1 MYELIQISNHAY
13 YMDCPS
19 KAGLIHIGDGNVVA
33 IDSGNDKTA
42 GKKLLKILNENNW
55 NLQAI
60 YNTHFHADHIG
71 GNKYLQ
77 DKTGCKAY
85 ASGTERELAANPI
98 LEPSLLY
105 GGFPFKELHHK
116 FLLAQKSDIELLTHD
131 KLPKGIEVIPLP
143 GHTFNMVGFRTDEE
157 IVYLAD
163 SLSSQEALDKYKI
176 NVIWDISKY
185 LETLEKIK
193 AMQGK
198 LFVPSHAA
206 PTENIVPLAQHNIE
220 CVLDVADKIEQ
231 LTVEP
236 ITFEVLLQ
244 KMFEI
249 YKLTMTTQQYVL
261 IGCTLRSYL
270 SWLYECGRVT
280 YLFED
285 NRMLWRRA

>member
-19 KAGLIHIGDGNVVA
+19 KVGLIHIGNNNVIT

-55 NLQAI
+55 NLKAI

-77 DKTGCKAY
+77 EQTSCIVY
-85 ASGTERELAANPI
+85 ASSTERELAENPI

-116 FLLAQKSDIELLTHD
+116 FLLAQKSDIELLTYD
-131 KLPKGIEVIPLP
+131 KLPNGIEVIPLP
-143 GHTFNMVGFRTDEE
+143 GHTFNMVGFRTDEDV
-157 IVYLAD
+157 VYLAD
-163 SLSSQEALDKYKI
+163 SLSSQETLDKYKI
-176 NVIWDISKY
+176 NVIWDIAKY

-193 AMQGK
+193 TMQAK
-198 LFVPSHAA
+198 MFIPSHAA
-206 PTENIVPLAQHNIE
+206 PTENIVPLAQKNIE
-220 CVLDVADKIEQ
+220 CVLNIADKIEQ

-236 ITFEVLLQ
+236 VKFELLLQ

-249 YKLTMTTQQYVL
+249 YNLKMIAKQYVI

-270 SWLYECGRVT
+270 SWLYERGSII
-280 YLFED
+280 YFFKD
-285 NRMLWRRA
+285 NKMLWHRA